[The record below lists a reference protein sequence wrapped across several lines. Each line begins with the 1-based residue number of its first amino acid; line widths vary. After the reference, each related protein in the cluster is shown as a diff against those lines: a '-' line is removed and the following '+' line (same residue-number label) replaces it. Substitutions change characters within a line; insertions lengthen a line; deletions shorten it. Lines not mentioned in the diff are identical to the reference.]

1 MTKTNDEVVLQC
13 IFMSQLEHLKLC
25 LAAEGFGC
33 RFCCLESTSSCKNV
47 SPDLSVCAFVL
58 AQCLSVRALQEM
70 LANRENQAAGLCVV
84 QAGQGGGHRTLLYG
98 QVALLLHSY
107 NRMYLCL
114 STTQSSTDKIAFDV
128 GLQDDKTGEACWWT
142 IHPASKQRSKGEK
155 VRVGDDLIMVSVT
168 SERYLALVLVVFMH
182 NLSYCPSFIVD
193 AAFQQTLWS
202 VTSIFSGSGVA
213 QGRRLDGLSQQG
225 NIPSFNLPVETV
237 GLSLQDLI
245 GYFQTPGEGLGHEAR
260 QNSVRALKN
269 RGGGRWFGP

>member
-1 MTKTNDEVVLQC
+1 NDEVVLQC

-70 LANRENQAAGLCVV
+70 LANRENQAAGLDREVV
-84 QAGQGGGHRTLLYG
+84 IAPSST
-98 QVALLLHSY
+98 
-107 NRMYLCL
+107 YLCL

-168 SERYLALVLVVFMH
+168 SERYLF
-182 NLSYCPSFIVD
+182 YCGRSLPAD
-193 AAFQQTLWS
+193 PLECHLHLLREWS
-202 VTSIFSGSGVA
+202 CS
-213 QGRRLDGLSQQG
+213 
-225 NIPSFNLPVETV
+225 
-237 GLSLQDLI
+237 
-245 GYFQTPGEGLGHEAR
+245 R
-260 QNSVRALKN
+260 Q
-269 RGGGRWFGP
+269 